1 MAMKAKRFF
10 AVLSRAQKLHTQKE
24 AANHVALCD
33 IASIGLGDGKY
44 YEEVRK
50 VFYLR
55 AIERQDILSR
65 NNALDPTDEGTVALV
80 TDIFNQ
86 AQRFK

>member
-1 MAMKAKRFF
+1 MEAKMFF
-10 AVLSRAQKLHTQKE
+10 TVLSTARRLNLQQKAME
-24 AANHVALCD
+24 HVALCD
-33 IASIGLGDGKY
+33 IQSIALGDSKY

-55 AIERQDILSR
+55 AIGREDILSKKSQG
-65 NNALDPTDEGTVALV
+65 LDPTDSQTVALV